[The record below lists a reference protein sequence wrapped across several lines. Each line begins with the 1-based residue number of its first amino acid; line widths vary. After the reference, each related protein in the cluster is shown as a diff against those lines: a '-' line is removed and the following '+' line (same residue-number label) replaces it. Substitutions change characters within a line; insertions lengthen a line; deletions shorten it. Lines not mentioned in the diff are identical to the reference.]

1 MRLTLLVE
9 VIEDGRPVLLHLDYV
24 LITYGQ
30 ELNNLGEHAPSIRID
45 ESRDDFVCDV
55 ARRCPQHFL

>member
-9 VIEDGRPVLLHLDYV
+9 VIEDGGPVLLHLDYV

-30 ELNNLGEHAPSIRID
+30 ELNDLGEHASSIRID
-45 ESRDDFVCDV
+45 EARDDFVCDV